1 MSDRQRILVMRHPQT
16 VANIDHVLSGRSDV
30 DLTEEGVRQLFRAA
44 QAVTAWRPDRI
55 WVSPLSRCKAIGEEA
70 ANALGIPCEV
80 HPNLAEIEF
89 GPVQG
94 MTAGELRRHGYAFP
108 WRLDERGHS
117 VCPEG
122 SESFEELIAR
132 AGRLLDERRP
142 LEGRTAC
149 VTHGGFTRGLLAAV
163 MGTPLTT
170 FWNVRLPNVSSQVL
184 TCDGQTFTLAGLAL
198 APEEVVRR
206 TEHPALLG
214 IDTTAAS
221 ELGGAGP
228 QS

>member
-1 MSDRQRILVMRHPQT
+1 MSDYHRILVMRHPQT
-16 VANIDHVLSGRSDV
+16 TANIDHILSGRSDV
-30 DLTEEGVRQLFRAA
+30 DLTEEGERQLFRAA
-44 QAVTAWRPDRI
+44 QAVVVWRPDRI

-70 ANALGIPCEV
+70 AVALGIPCEV

-94 MTAGELRRHGYAFP
+94 LTSAKLREQGYDFP
-108 WRLDERGHS
+108 WRLDEQGRS
-117 VCPEG
+117 VCPAG
-122 SESFEELIAR
+122 AESFEELIAR
-132 AGRLLDERRP
+132 AGRLLDELRP

-149 VTHGGFTRGLLAAV
+149 ITHGGFTRGLLGAV

-184 TCDGQTFTLAGLAL
+184 TCDGKTFTLAGLAL
-198 APEEVVRR
+198 APEAGIQRM
-206 TEHPALLG
+206 EHPELLG

-221 ELGGAGP
+221 ELG
-228 QS
+228 S

>member
-1 MSDRQRILVMRHPQT
+1 MSDYHRILVMRHPQT
-16 VANIDHVLSGRSDV
+16 TANIDHILSGRSDV
-30 DLTEEGVRQLFRAA
+30 DLTEEGERQLFRAA
-44 QAVTAWRPDRI
+44 QAVVVWRPDRI

-70 ANALGIPCEV
+70 AVALGILCEV

-94 MTAGELRRHGYAFP
+94 LTSAKLREQGYDFP
-108 WRLDERGHS
+108 WRLDE
-117 VCPEG
+117 
-122 SESFEELIAR
+122 L
-132 AGRLLDERRP
+132 RP

-149 VTHGGFTRGLLAAV
+149 ITHGGFTRGLLGAV

-184 TCDGQTFTLAGLAL
+184 TCDGKTFTLAGLAL
-198 APEEVVRR
+198 APEEVIQRM
-206 TEHPALLG
+206 EHPELLG

-221 ELGGAGP
+221 ELG
-228 QS
+228 S

>member
-94 MTAGELRRHGYAFP
+94 MTAGELRRHGYDFP
-108 WRLDERGHS
+108 WRLDE
-117 VCPEG
+117 
-122 SESFEELIAR
+122 L
-132 AGRLLDERRP
+132 RP

-149 VTHGGFTRGLLAAV
+149 VTHCGFTRGLLAAV

-206 TEHPALLG
+206 TEHPELLG